1 MDECKERLCIIHKDG
16 SKCQPDDHLI
26 RPLSYESS
34 VTLLEAGKVRKYD
47 GILNIARNVVEGEV
61 PVLYY
66 HRQCRSVFTLK
77 TDLESLKRNVGF
89 AEEED
94 EDEFI
99 PFEMPRKRSKA
110 TSSCVYA
117 QEFIFCEK
125 VKHVKRIREKLVK
138 ASQFSVDNKLC
149 KIAVPK
155 CEKKILA
162 ITSRDIAAAEARYHR
177 SCYRDYTRPQQ
188 KSHEEE
194 SVSTTSCKSS

>member
-1 MDECKERLCIIHKDG
+1 M
-16 SKCQPDDHLI
+16 
-26 RPLSYESS
+26 
-34 VTLLEAGKVRKYD
+34 
-47 GILNIARNVVEGEV
+47 

-66 HRQCRSVFTLK
+66 HRQCHSVFTLK

-94 EDEFI
+94 EGEFI

-110 TSSCVYA
+110 TSCVYA

-138 ASQFSVDNKLC
+138 ASQFRVDNKLR